1 MSDKDISN
9 KDDNKFSFIEIMINK
24 AFELGSSA
32 AGYLYPKLLRLLG
45 ARPIN
50 SDSNSNLSMYNSIVS
65 NEEPNVITKSIATFL
80 EMINGVIGNSLVNES
95 LEQATQNTKNK
106 ISNLIEIIN
115 AKLNDP
121 AFKFRFK
128 LFLKNISEYCVIVLR
143 AMDNPIDDAIDKLS
157 ETSLKLAKEMV
168 ASGAKVTTSA
178 LAAIPGIGVIFDL
191 IRMMTDISE
200 GATSIVDAGSSFTTT
215 FSKIITETSKN
226 VDKELSKNI
235 PLMQGGAKKMLMK
248 NKREKINTEKRIFN
262 SISDFFNPMK
272 SIKNIKKRQSRKTK
286 KNYKKL

>member
-32 AGYLYPKLLRLLG
+32 AGYLYPKLLRLIG
-45 ARPIN
+45 ALPIN
-50 SDSNSNLSMYNSIVS
+50 IDSNSNLSMYNSIVS
-65 NEEPNVITKSIATFL
+65 NEEPNIITKSIATFL

-128 LFLKNISEYCVIVLR
+128 LFLKNISEYCVIVLK

-200 GATSIVDAGSSFTTT
+200 GATSIVDAGSSFTKT
-215 FSKIITETSKN
+215 FSEIITQTSKN
-226 VDKELSKNI
+226 VDKELAKI
-235 PLMQGGAKKMLMK
+235 PPMQGGAKKMLMK